1 MRVVCVY
8 RDGEDYTRT
17 VQEWIAEF
25 ERRTGKEIEII
36 SPDGRDG
43 VEFCKAYDVVEYPTM
58 MALDE
63 SGGVLAGWRGVR
75 ELPTFDEA
83 SYWL

>member
-17 VQEWIAEF
+17 VEEWMREL
-25 ERRTGKEIEII
+25 ERRTGHEIESM

-43 VEFCKAYDVVEYPTM
+43 AQFCQTYDVVEYPTIL
-58 MALDE
+58 ALGND
-63 SGGVLAGWRGVR
+63 GAVLAMWRGR
-75 ELPTFDEA
+75 ELPLFDEVM
-83 SYWL
+83 YWF